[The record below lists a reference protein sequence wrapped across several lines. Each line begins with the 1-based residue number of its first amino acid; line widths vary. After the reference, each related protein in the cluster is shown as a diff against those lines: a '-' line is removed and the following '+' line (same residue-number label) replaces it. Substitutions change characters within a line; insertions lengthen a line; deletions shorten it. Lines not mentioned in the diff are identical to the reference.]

1 MNRFLKVCYLFGFL
15 GLGIQLSLSQEASKL
30 DAESQY
36 KMGIKYYFGD
46 GVPKDEARGVKLFKM
61 ASGTEALKHKRGSL

>member
-15 GLGIQLSLSQEASKL
+15 GLGIQLSLSQDASKL

-36 KMGIKYYFGD
+36 KW
-46 GVPKDEARGVKLFKM
+46 E
-61 ASGTEALKHKRGSL
+61 